1 MWFEGQGHDA
11 ARGHWE
17 NFTNIRVKQ
26 IAGKIPVPTNYVH
39 AQCSVCHHC
48 FMMLS
53 KDHFKGC
60 PNCLSIMD
68 KKG

>member
-1 MWFEGQGHDA
+1 MRFGEQNHNVV
-11 ARGHWE
+11 RGCWE
-17 NFTNIRVKQ
+17 NLTKVKVKQ
-26 IAGKIPVPTNYVH
+26 VDGKIPVPTNYVH

-68 KKG
+68 KRG